1 MYFFFNHN
9 QKYFCTSYSQ
19 FYYMFC
25 VYSLL
30 MKLRYTVT
38 YNLKETGFY
47 ILLDDILK
55 LPEFRICAV
64 QAIMNQIIENMVTF
78 NECNMLI
85 KYL

>member
-1 MYFFFNHN
+1 MHFFFNHN

-55 LPEFRICAV
+55 LWVRINVKKLQGPE
-64 QAIMNQIIENMVTF
+64 EH
-78 NECNMLI
+78 
-85 KYL
+85 